1 MDPTPITNPVTPLG
15 DQRNGQGRFARR
27 LARRQAGLE
36 DDEAHEYQAHTVPVE
51 AVPLDPA
58 MPLLE
63 ALDRLRVTNV
73 VRPADL
79 EYVRT
84 LRALKAYQD
93 PTTTWHAR
101 EPRSEEVASPRSEGA
116 KERGSEG

>member
-1 MDPTPITNPVTPLG
+1 MDPSPITRPVTPIG
-15 DQRNGQGRFARR
+15 DQRNGQEGRFARR

-36 DDEAHEYQAHTVPVE
+36 DEEAHEYQAQVVPVE

-79 EYVRT
+79 EYVRA

-93 PTTTWHAR
+93 PTTAIYR
-101 EPRSEEVASPRSEGA
+101 QSAVDLADPRP
-116 KERGSEG
+116 

>member
-1 MDPTPITNPVTPLG
+1 MDPSPITRPVTPIG
-15 DQRNGQGRFARR
+15 DQRNGPGPFARR

-36 DDEAHEYQAHTVPVE
+36 EEEVHEFEAHTLPSE
-51 AVPLDPA
+51 AVRLDPA

-93 PTTTWHAR
+93 PTTSWYVRGTG
-101 EPRSEEVASPRSEGA
+101 SEGA

>member
-1 MDPTPITNPVTPLG
+1 MDPSPITRPVTPIG
-15 DQRNGQGRFARR
+15 DQRNGPGRFARR
-27 LARRQAGLE
+27 LARRQAGLD
-36 DDEAHEYQAHTVPVE
+36 DDEVHEYEAHTLPSE
-51 AVPLDPA
+51 AVRVDPA
-58 MPLLE
+58 IPLLE

-93 PTTTWHAR
+93 PTTSWHANV
-101 EPRSEEVASPRSEGA
+101 PRSE
-116 KERGSEG
+116 

>member
-1 MDPTPITNPVTPLG
+1 MEPAPITRPVTPIG

-36 DDEAHEYQAHTVPVE
+36 DDEVHEYQAHTVPIDT
-51 AVPLDPA
+51 VPLDPV

-73 VRPADL
+73 VRPVDL
-79 EYVRT
+79 ECART

-93 PTTTWHAR
+93 PTTAIYR
-101 EPRSEEVASPRSEGA
+101 EFAADLADPTP
-116 KERGSEG
+116 